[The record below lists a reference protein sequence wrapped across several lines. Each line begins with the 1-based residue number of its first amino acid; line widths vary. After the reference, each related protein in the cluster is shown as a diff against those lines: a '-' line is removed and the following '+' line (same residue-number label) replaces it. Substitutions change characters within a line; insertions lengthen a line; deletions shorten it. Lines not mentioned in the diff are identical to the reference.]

1 MDTRRSLVKSSFPR
15 ETRMHIYRSSAR
27 PDSSSQSRV
36 VSVGSRTP
44 AHAYRIGHSAQGGSF
59 RVQIAGRSIE
69 MTGVSAGATRRA
81 SEIGQPT
88 KRKARNAE
96 AWLASHPREVR
107 RQKGRWIAV
116 NRDGIVATSKSFDHV
131 FKLAA
136 KGGERDPLVFKV
148 PSSTEKRIVSARR

>member
-1 MDTRRSLVKSSFPR
+1 MQIRRSS
-15 ETRMHIYRSSAR
+15 IR
-27 PDSSSQSRV
+27 PGDSSRSRV
-36 VSVGSRTP
+36 ISLGARTP
-44 AHAYRIGHSAQGGSF
+44 AQAYRIDHSARGSSYHF
-59 RVQIAGRSIE
+59 QVAGRPIE
-69 MTGVSAGATRRA
+69 MTGVSGGATRRA

-116 NRDGIVATSKSFDHV
+116 NRDGIVATSKSFDRV